1 MENKNSGTNNNRV
14 KKTNME
20 IIFGEKATKL
30 FPLLPL
36 ITILSSVIIKSTSLY
51 LKLLATVMWGIVI
64 FSSIWIVYK
73 AIRFKILKKK
83 ERVISC
89 YYNILGTGHIGIK
102 PDIEIEINYNANNY
116 DLVDEEERQ
125 KILDLVL
132 EKN

>member
-30 FPLLPL
+30 FAFLPL

-73 AIRFKILKKK
+73 AIRFKI
-83 ERVISC
+83 
-89 YYNILGTGHIGIK
+89 
-102 PDIEIEINYNANNY
+102 
-116 DLVDEEERQ
+116 
-125 KILDLVL
+125 
-132 EKN
+132 